1 MDNISQVFMSIQ
13 SFIFLILM
21 YIVAFSGCF
30 YLLGQNQLYFD
41 EISEEEMEK
50 VGVEYDTFGN
60 SLWYVYFN
68 FVMSGKRHVSFT
80 LGQST

>member
-1 MDNISQVFMSIQ
+1 
-13 SFIFLILM
+13 M

-41 EISEEEMEK
+41 EITDEEIEN
-50 VGVEYDTFGN
+50 VGIDYDTFGN
-60 SLWYVYFN
+60 SLWYVYYN
-68 FVMSGKRHVSFT
+68 FVMSGKRHMSFT